1 MFCGKCG
8 KKINDR
14 DEFCTNCGTR
24 VQSIVIDNEDEE
36 ILCTSQRESLVSQI
50 KKAKCLPKYNNDTCI
65 NDMDTV
71 KFGLYPQTDISGKN
85 REPIEWIVLEN
96 DEINQ
101 RSLLMTKY
109 ILDCKSLYD
118 SLGRGWLNNEF
129 CNSAFN
135 KTEKNLI
142 LNFDC
147 QLRSFDYVFDDFT
160 SKVFLLN
167 EEEFIKYFGENV
179 RPYNK
184 KAATRGIA
192 YSKREKQL
200 QSNYSCEN
208 GYEWRI
214 GNSSYLLEPKDY
226 YVNYDGNL
234 IRFSYLDDI
243 HFNYYELGII
253 PSIWVDYN

>member
-1 MFCGKCG
+1 MWK
-8 KKINDR
+8 
-14 DEFCTNCGTR
+14 
-24 VQSIVIDNEDEE
+24 
-36 ILCTSQRESLVSQI
+36 
-50 KKAKCLPKYNNDTCI
+50 
-65 NDMDTV
+65 
-71 KFGLYPQTDISGKN
+71 
-85 REPIEWIVLEN
+85 
-96 DEINQ
+96 
-101 RSLLMTKY
+101 
-109 ILDCKSLYD
+109 
-118 SLGRGWLNNEF
+118 
-129 CNSAFN
+129 
-135 KTEKNLI
+135 KNLI

-184 KAATRGIA
+184 KAATRGTA

-243 HFNYYELGII
+243 HFNYYELGIR